1 MTGSVQIYPHME
13 PSEFSKGRSRNVSRV
28 SLRDPSPWT
37 NMGSCLI
44 EIGIHPPVQARRDG
58 SYGSRLL
65 KFFWPAL
72 AICEALR
79 SHLGV
84 CFGVLVCVDGFY
96 FKLLVAFRAFNVHR
110 GAELCSTLQAFVLHM
125 PSPCSCTRGAT
136 CMALY
141 FLRVSQS
148 QSCAPQLGHTT
159 LFVASNSVP
168 HFRHLYFM
176 RSPPGL
182 AKQLEYIRYPH
193 IVYIRKFV

>member
-1 MTGSVQIYPHME
+1 MTDSAQICPHIE
-13 PSEFSKGRSRNVSRV
+13 PSEFSRGRSRNVSRG
-28 SLRDPSPWT
+28 LPRDPSPWT
-37 NMGSCLI
+37 NMGSCSI

-58 SYGSRLL
+58 SFGSRLL
-65 KFFWPAL
+65 KIFRLAL

-84 CFGVLVCVDGFY
+84 CFCVLVCVDGFY

-125 PSPCSCTRGAT
+125 PSPYPCTRGAT
-136 CMALY
+136 CLALY
-141 FLRVSQS
+141 FLRGSQS

-159 LFVASNSVP
+159 LFVVSNSVP

-182 AKQLEYIRYPH
+182 AKKLEYIRCPH